1 MFTSIAVIEKK
12 LYIGFMKY
20 LSYTILF
27 CFSLFSYGCAGTGE
41 TVKCPLISA
50 PEEGVRAFVRSKNN
64 EQIFEVRLNGVTA
77 NCEPYKSGGTLVN
90 LTVGLKLDRE
100 RTERAEADV
109 INVPMMIALVDD
121 QEVVVGN
128 DELGYRV
135 RFDDKPLSQYFTA
148 EFKQVVPAN
157 SRLVISLKP
166 SD

>member
-41 TVKCPLISA
+41 TVTCPVISA
-50 PEEGVRAFVRSKNN
+50 PEEGVSAFVRSKNN
-64 EQIFEVRLNGVTA
+64 GQIFEVRLNGVTA

-100 RTERAEADV
+100 RTQGAEADV

-121 QEVVVGN
+121 QEVVIEN
-128 DELGYRV
+128 DDFGYRAG
-135 RFDDKPLSQYFTA
+135 FGDNLSSQYFTA
-148 EFKQVVPAN
+148 EFEQVVPAN
-157 SRLVISLKP
+157 ARLVISLKP